1 MSDAKK
7 PRAALALV
15 ALFAPLLAPLF
26 SVAPASAQAVVSTG
40 ESFAEVSFLP
50 GRAEPGGGRLAG
62 LVIDLAPEW
71 KTYWRSPGA
80 AGVPPSFDWSGS
92 ENLASAEVLW
102 PRPRFFESFG
112 IETLGYARRV
122 VFPLR
127 LVPADPAKPIGLRL
141 ALSFGVCR
149 EICVLEETAL
159 AETIAP
165 DAPETGAPAV
175 AAAEASVPRP
185 ATALGLT
192 EARCRIAGAGK
203 TRSFEATLAFDRPP
217 GNALADAAVVLEGPE
232 LVFFGDVRTTP
243 APGTGRLRVEAEISL
258 LDERAWI
265 GRSDIRMTVLAPD
278 FAADVR
284 GCDAASG

>member
-1 MSDAKK
+1 MFDGKK
-7 PRAALALV
+7 PRAAIGAAALAL
-15 ALFAPLLAPLF
+15 AALLAPLF
-26 SVAPASAQAVVSTG
+26 LAAPASAQAVVSTG

-102 PRPRFFESFG
+102 PRPQFFESFG
-112 IETLGYARRV
+112 IETLGYDRRV

-141 ALSFGVCR
+141 ELSFGVCR

-175 AAAEASVPRP
+175 ADAEASVPRP
-185 ATALGLT
+185 AAALGLT
-192 EARCRIAGAGK
+192 EATCRIAGAGK
-203 TRSFEATLAFDRPP
+203 TRSFEATLAFDRPL
-217 GNALADAAVVLEGPE
+217 GDAAVVLEGPE

-258 LDERAWI
+258 LDEKAWL
-265 GRSDIRMTVLAPD
+265 GRSDIRMTVLARD